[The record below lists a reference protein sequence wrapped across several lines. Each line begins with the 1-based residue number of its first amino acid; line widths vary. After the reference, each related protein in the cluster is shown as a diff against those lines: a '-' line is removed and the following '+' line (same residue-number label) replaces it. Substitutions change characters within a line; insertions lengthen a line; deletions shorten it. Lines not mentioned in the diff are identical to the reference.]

1 MTPGGHIEPAIVLAW
16 KETGLTLDE
25 SADPRLAGDWASVG
39 TFLVW
44 MDGHSGHDG
53 WYFDP
58 GPQRL
63 VCACGTEL
71 YEVAPVRPVA
81 A

>member
-1 MTPGGHIEPAIVLAW
+1 MSRIEPAIILAW
-16 KETGLTLDE
+16 RETGARLEVHPDPELAEDW
-25 SADPRLAGDWASVG
+25 SAVG

-44 MDGHSGHDG
+44 MDGHSCHDG